1 LSGYRLDRELGRG
14 GMAVVWAGWHEQL
27 DRPVALKVLAEHLA
41 GDDEFRRR
49 FMREARIA
57 SRLHHPNLVRT
68 FDITEV
74 DGRPSIVM
82 ELLPGG
88 TLAGGTLTR
97 AQAVD
102 VATALS
108 YAHGQGVVHRDLK
121 PANLLRAAD
130 GTVKIADFGIARAVE
145 ETRVTEI
152 GTVLGT
158 LRYLAPE
165 QAEGRMVGPEA
176 DVYSLGVVLDELL
189 EDPTPIDHALIAQC
203 RAPAPAERPTAGEVA
218 DALALQTMGDA
229 PTRRM
234 HAPRWSSRPLLL
246 AAGAAAALAAAV
258 AIAVSDSSGN
268 PQRVSPV
275 PHATTPGQQA
285 RNLGAWLEKYSR

>member
-57 SRLHHPNLVRT
+57 ARLHHPNLVRT
-68 FDITEV
+68 FDIAEI

-82 ELLPGG
+82 ELLPGD

-102 VATALS
+102 VAAALA
-108 YAHGQGVVHRDLK
+108 YAHAQGVVHRDLK

-145 ETRVTEI
+145 ETHVTEV

-158 LRYLAPE
+158 LHYLAPE
-165 QAEGRMVGPEA
+165 QAEGRTVGPEA
-176 DVYSLGVVLDELL
+176 DVYSLCVVLDELL
-189 EDPTPIDHALIAQC
+189 QDPTPSDHALIAQC
-203 RAPAPAERPTAGEVA
+203 RAADRAERPTAREVT
-218 DALALQTMGDA
+218 DALAGATSVA
-229 PTRRM
+229 STRRM
-234 HAPRWSSRPLLL
+234 HAPRRSHRPLLL
-246 AAGAAAALAAAV
+246 AAGAAAAVVA
-258 AIAVSDSSGN
+258 AIAVAVAGSSSR

-275 PHATTPGQQA
+275 PHAATPAQQA
-285 RNLGAWLEKYSR
+285 RNLEAWLEKYSR